1 MTAKPR
7 RPSINLGTILLEPS
21 RWARPKRATYAVID
35 WADRIRKAGFDGI
48 EVWELHALNAAL
60 SSRQPI
66 IFNTYCGFDDESS
79 SERWMAW
86 QAATGFRARGVKFNV
101 GGDEER
107 LEEYGRNL
115 HKWIDKLPNTIRP
128 LCECHAGTVVE
139 TPTAARVF
147 FDAAGVDCGIIVHAF
162 SDTEERLR
170 EWLTLFGSSVEL
182 VHVQLRDDAGRFIR
196 LDEAPELAKRR
207 ISILRDAGFT
217 GSYTLEFTKG
227 TGTADDRPEVLWE
240 HALSDLAFLR
250 EHA

>member
-1 MTAKPR
+1 V
-7 RPSINLGTILLEPS
+7 NLGTIVLEPS
-21 RWARPKRATYAVID
+21 RWARPKQATYAVAD
-35 WADRIRKAGFDGI
+35 WADRISDAGFDGI
-48 EVWELHALNAAL
+48 EVWEQHAIDVLL
-60 SSRQPI
+60 PLGPPLI
-66 IFNTYCGFDDESS
+66 YNTYCGFDDESS
-79 SERWMAW
+79 AERWMAW
-86 QAATGFRARGVKFNV
+86 QAATGLRARGMKFNV

-107 LEEYGRNL
+107 LEEYARNL
-115 HKWIDKLPNTIRP
+115 HKWINDLPDTCRP
-128 LCECHAGTVVE
+128 LCECHAGTIVE
-139 TPTAARVF
+139 TPRAAHDF

-162 SDTEERLR
+162 SDTEERLS
-170 EWLTLFGSSVEL
+170 EWLSLFGPSVEL